1 MPTPAAHDES
11 ASFTPSR
18 FHLGGCGTR
27 GRRITFDVVSVPGEI
42 AFEAILNVRR
52 RGEAVVFAGIDN
64 ELGAAPKSFQ
74 SLIELLGVNDRDVPV
89 DFAAHDKG
97 GGGDVRNSVER
108 RKLLVERAIFPR
120 QAELEFP
127 EFLIVVVAVVGNVEN
142 FACAGNRGLEPI
154 GLRDDEVGGDAAVG
168 PAAYAEFVR
177 V

>member
-64 ELGAAPKSFQ
+64 ELGGAPKSFQ
-74 SLIELLGVNDRDVPV
+74 SLIELLGVNDRDV
-89 DFAAHDKG
+89 
-97 GGGDVRNSVER
+97 VR
-108 RKLLVERAIFPR
+108 
-120 QAELEFP
+120 
-127 EFLIVVVAVVGNVEN
+127 NVEN
-142 FACAGNRGLEPI
+142 FACAGNRSE
-154 GLRDDEVGGDAAVG
+154 EHTS
-168 PAAYAEFVR
+168 E
-177 V
+177 